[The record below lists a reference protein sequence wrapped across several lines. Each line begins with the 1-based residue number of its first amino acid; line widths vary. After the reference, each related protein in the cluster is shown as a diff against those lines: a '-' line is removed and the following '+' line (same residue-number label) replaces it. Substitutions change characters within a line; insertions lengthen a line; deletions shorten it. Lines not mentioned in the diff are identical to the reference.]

1 MPRNFKEDKAN
12 LVAFY
17 NENGYRDAK
26 VLSDSVVWTPDM
38 DNRLDLYI
46 NIEEGNKYYFG
57 DVEWIGNTKYPSE
70 YLNAVLGIEKGDIF
84 DQTVLDDRIFIDED
98 AVNAVYLDNGYL
110 FFSADPG
117 GGECGG

>member
-1 MPRNFKEDKAN
+1 MPKNLRRIRPT

-17 NENGYRDAK
+17 NQNGYRDAK
-26 VLSDSVVWTPDM
+26 VLSDSMVWNPDM
-38 DNRLDLYI
+38 DDRVDLYI
-46 NIEEGNKYYFG
+46 NIEEGDKYYFG

-84 DQTVLDDRIFIDED
+84 DQKVLDDRIFIDED

-110 FFSADPG
+110 FFSADPR
-117 GGECGG
+117 GGERGG